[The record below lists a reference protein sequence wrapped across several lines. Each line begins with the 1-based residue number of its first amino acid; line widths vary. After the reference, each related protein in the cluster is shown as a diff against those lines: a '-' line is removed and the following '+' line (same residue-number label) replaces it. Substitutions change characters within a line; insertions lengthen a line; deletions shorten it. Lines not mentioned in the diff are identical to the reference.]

1 MRCKWGI
8 GRGIESG
15 DADGAGKCISG
26 ISEMEAIARRLVLK
40 SGNLETL
47 EGCFGCNGGGGT
59 NVFLSKRERERER
72 ERERG
77 MLQEKCQQ
85 RRRWRH
91 L

>member
-40 SGNLETL
+40 LEILETL
-47 EGCFGCNGGGGT
+47 EGCFGCNDGGEAD
-59 NVFLSKRERERER
+59 VFLSKRKGRDATGKVPAKKEVEIFITFA
-72 ERERG
+72 
-77 MLQEKCQQ
+77 
-85 RRRWRH
+85 
-91 L
+91 